1 MGIWR
6 LASLFPIWHCCLS
19 PLQRLLLARK
29 VVTCRLPTPSNGT
42 HTHTDRKRDRQ
53 TGRQNVDSAKPKIST
68 LNRRRQMA
76 AGSRYRSAFGL
87 YSYFSLPCVCVCVCV
102 CQNGNKC
109 ASQKLVS
116 GKCFKERETGKEGR
130 GGREMIAFIRVA
142 GWLEN
147 WSRVARNPSK
157 QPSNQERKKERMK
170 ERT

>member
-1 MGIWR
+1 M
-6 LASLFPIWHCCLS
+6 
-19 PLQRLLLARK
+19 
-29 VVTCRLPTPSNGT
+29 
-42 HTHTDRKRDRQ
+42 
-53 TGRQNVDSAKPKIST
+53 
-68 LNRRRQMA
+68 
-76 AGSRYRSAFGL
+76 
-87 YSYFSLPCVCVCVCV
+87 CVCVCVCV

-116 GKCFKERETGKEGR
+116 GKCFTERETGKEGR

-147 WSRVARNPSK
+147 WSRVARNPSQ

>member
-102 CQNGNKC
+102 CVRMEIN
-109 ASQKLVS
+109 ARARSWFLVNVS
-116 GKCFKERETGKEGR
+116 KREKR
-130 GGREMIAFIRVA
+130 
-142 GWLEN
+142 
-147 WSRVARNPSK
+147 
-157 QPSNQERKKERMK
+157 ERKGGEEGK
-170 ERT
+170 